1 MYIEELVDLFYV
13 SWKEYILCMC
23 VKGEKKKTY
32 PKVAYEQGSNL
43 SSTSFRYHK
52 ELETFRMS
60 RGMLLESIIYIFYYV
75 IYKKGKSSAPL
86 QFLGKWK
93 WGVIPE
99 IFESRK
105 ISLLTAENSV
115 SLDLGRK
122 LWSWDYLPCQIIPVA
137 WPHLNFQ
144 VIRLSSYLTPLCK
157 GAKPQVAWQG
167 WALGYICA

>member
-1 MYIEELVDLFYV
+1 MGKG
-13 SWKEYILCMC
+13 WKE
-23 VKGEKKKTY
+23 KTY

-43 SSTSFRYHK
+43 PYTSFRYHK
-52 ELETFRMS
+52 ELEAFRMS
-60 RGMLLESIIYIFYYV
+60 RGILLESIIYIFYYV

-99 IFESRK
+99 IFESRE
-105 ISLLTAENSV
+105 ISLLTAWELCLPRS
-115 SLDLGRK
+115 GRK
-122 LWSWDYLPCQIIPVA
+122 LWSWKYLPCQISPMA

-144 VIRLSSYLTPLCK
+144 VIRLSSYLAPLCK
-157 GAKPQVAWQG
+157 GTKPQVAWQG